1 MAALV
6 LVLAVTYINC
16 EQGVEA
22 ERPFQEADQTNS
34 ENDQSLAENYFIEV
48 GFDQAESAVR
58 PDQGIEIG
66 K

>member
-1 MAALV
+1 M
-6 LVLAVTYINC
+6 LAVTYINC

-22 ERPFQEADQTNS
+22 KRPFQKADQTNS
-34 ENDQSLAENYFIEV
+34 ENDQSLAENYFSEV
-48 GFDQAESAVR
+48 GSVYGESAVR